1 MTYPVVR
8 TRQHVLLL
16 GLIGL
21 VVSVLP
27 AWSQDRFGRQSP
39 STSVPIQ
46 TSQLV
51 TQLVEQLGDARFD
64 TRERATRR
72 LIEIGSV
79 ALPALKQASLSKDRE
94 TRARAARA
102 LRIVF
107 RRDLQQRRAAFLRES
122 DSDRDFGLAG
132 WRKFRVLVGDTP
144 INRALFIE
152 MHRSESE
159 LVQAVQQGPAAARSA
174 LVQRYQ
180 QLARWK
186 QGQRFQPDQSK
197 LSLGTVVAL
206 LFAVTDNQV
215 QLRDLEQELPNY
227 LFQQASGMGKYRDA
241 VRRLLGHWVQGLEIE
256 SVYPALFLSL
266 FYTVPEG
273 LVPAEK
279 VLEETKVTDTPRAG
293 GVEGPH
299 RYRLMFAIFVTAR
312 FGTREHLDLLEPLLQ
327 DASRTPYGKVEIRD
341 LALAALLHLS
351 GQNLVEFGFLRHR
364 PNPTFVFE
372 PNRLL
377 FESPEARAKAIQRW
391 RDQRSRKSSPDDPDE

>member
-8 TRQHVLLL
+8 KRQQVLLW
-16 GLIGL
+16 GL
-21 VVSVLP
+21 VCLVVCTLP
-27 AWSQDRFGRQSP
+27 ARSQDRSGQQSR
-39 STSVPIQ
+39 SAAVPIQ
-46 TSQLV
+46 PSELITK
-51 TQLVEQLGDARFD
+51 LVEQLGDGRFD

-79 ALPALKQASLSKDRE
+79 ALPALQQASLSNDRE

-107 RRDLQQRRAAFLRES
+107 RKDLQQRRTAFLRES

-132 WRKFRVLVGDTP
+132 WRKFRALVGDTSV
-144 INRALFIE
+144 NRALFIE
-152 MHRSESE
+152 MHRSESA
-159 LVQAVQQGPAAARSA
+159 LIQAVQQGPAAARAA

-186 QGQRFQPDQSK
+186 QGQRFQPEQTK

-206 LFAVTDNQV
+206 LFAVTDDQV

-227 LFQQASGMGKYRDA
+227 LFQQASGMGKYRAA
-241 VRRLLGHWVQGLEIE
+241 VRRLLGHWVQGLEID
-256 SVYPALFLSL
+256 SVYPALYLSL
-266 FYTVPEG
+266 FYAVPEG

-279 VLEETKVTDTPRAG
+279 VLGETKVPAAPRAG
-293 GVEGPH
+293 AVEAPH

-312 FGTREHLDLLEPLLQ
+312 FGTRKHLDLLQPLLE

-351 GQNLVEFGFLRHR
+351 GENLVEFGFLRHR

-391 RDQRSRKSSPDDPDE
+391 RDRRSRESIPDE

>member
-94 TRARAARA
+94 MRARAARA

-174 LVQRYQ
+174 I
-180 QLARWK
+180 
-186 QGQRFQPDQSK
+186 P
-197 LSLGTVVAL
+197 
-206 LFAVTDNQV
+206 
-215 QLRDLEQELPNY
+215 
-227 LFQQASGMGKYRDA
+227 
-241 VRRLLGHWVQGLEIE
+241 
-256 SVYPALFLSL
+256 
-266 FYTVPEG
+266 
-273 LVPAEK
+273 
-279 VLEETKVTDTPRAG
+279 
-293 GVEGPH
+293 
-299 RYRLMFAIFVTAR
+299 
-312 FGTREHLDLLEPLLQ
+312 
-327 DASRTPYGKVEIRD
+327 
-341 LALAALLHLS
+341 
-351 GQNLVEFGFLRHR
+351 
-364 PNPTFVFE
+364 
-372 PNRLL
+372 
-377 FESPEARAKAIQRW
+377 
-391 RDQRSRKSSPDDPDE
+391 